1 MTGEPA
7 DCAWLMTLR
16 AYLAG
21 PDIFLPAA
29 QQWAERKKSI
39 CAHHGLVGVSPL
51 DHPADES
58 PGWAA
63 LPDWRRIAARNEVLI
78 RSCDIMIANLTPF
91 RGPSADVGTVYEVG
105 FMRALGRPVYGYATT
120 AEPFTRRT
128 LDFAAAHGGTTTNAD
143 GFRRDADGLLIEQFG
158 RFDNLMIEAGIL
170 DSGGVLIVEEIPTAQ
185 RWTDLAVFERC
196 VSAAAASCA
205 QRTGD

>member
-158 RFDNLMIEAGIL
+158 RFDNLMIEAGIV

-185 RWTDLAVFERC
+185 RWTDLVVFERC
-196 VSAAAASCA
+196 VSVAAASCA
-205 QRTGD
+205 QSAEG